1 MNYVYLLKSQKK
13 NWTYIGSTRDLRVRF
28 LEHNSGKVSSTK
40 ANKPFELLYYEAYQ
54 SYSLARKR
62 EVELKKH
69 GQQKEILFKRLG
81 I

>member
-1 MNYVYLLKSQKK
+1 MNYLYVIKSLQKD
-13 NWTYIGSTRDLRVRF
+13 WIYIGSTRDLRIRF
-28 LEHNSGKVSSTK
+28 KEHNEGKVRSTQSY
-40 ANKPFELLYYEAYQ
+40 KPFILLYYEAYR

-62 EVELKKH
+62 EVELKRN